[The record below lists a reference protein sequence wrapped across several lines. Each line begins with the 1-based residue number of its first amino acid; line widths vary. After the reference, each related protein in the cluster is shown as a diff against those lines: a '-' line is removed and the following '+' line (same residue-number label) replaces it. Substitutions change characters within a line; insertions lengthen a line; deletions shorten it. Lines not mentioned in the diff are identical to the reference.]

1 MNEHTPIFAN
11 LTQCDGA
18 SIAVLSQ
25 NKVLLVRRGRAPS
38 AGLWSLPGGKIEGS
52 ETPRE
57 AARRELKEETGLE
70 ADVEGVLD
78 RVMVPASDQ
87 TYRLTVF
94 YGRLTGGALR
104 PGGDADNA
112 EWVHLDEVEGRPMT
126 EGTAELIWTAAHR
139 LRRL

>member
-1 MNEHTPIFAN
+1 MNEHTLIYPN
-11 LTQCDGA
+11 LADCDGA

-25 NKVLLVRRGRAPS
+25 NKVLLVRRNRAPS
-38 AGLWSLPGGKIEGS
+38 AGLWSLPGGKIEGGES
-52 ETPRE
+52 PRE

-78 RVMVPASDQ
+78 WVAVAASDQ

-94 YGRLTGGALR
+94 YGRLAGGALK
-104 PGGDADNA
+104 PGGDADTA